1 MKDTLNILTNNPE
14 IGLMTSL
21 GSGLFHWLGIFNPIL
36 SFISVCIGIV
46 VGLVTLVLQL
56 KKLKAFK
63 G

>member
-1 MKDTLNILTNNPE
+1 MIIDTLSNKPSV
-14 IGLMTSL
+14 GMATSM
-21 GSGLFHWLGIFNPIL
+21 GSGFLHWLDFMNPIL